1 MMVENAFFILL
12 ALMLAGALSLLAIP
26 REKKKKDV
34 ARGEDGGLDQYAD
47 LVKLVMDG
55 EVREALKRVRRYVE
69 KETDTERR
77 RLLKNVEAELRK
89 HV

>member
-26 REKKKKDV
+26 REKKRKDV
-34 ARGEDGGLDQYAD
+34 ARGEGVVLDQYAD